1 MGSALSRS
9 IRAHAIRNQR
19 RLLVVGLDNAGKSTM
34 VRSLGVALSAKGA
47 AEGMAT
53 LHCEVGA
60 VTMEKL
66 LVDVWD
72 CSGEARLRTYW
83 RHYYTGS
90 HCVAFVVDC
99 ADRERLPEARAA
111 FHGVVRDY
119 QLLDAAIL
127 LIANKQ
133 DAPDAISADEL
144 ARMFD
149 VASLTQQCRVVS
161 AVAETGDGLQE
172 AKKWLCATTEAWRG

>member
-9 IRAHAIRNQR
+9 LRAHALRNRR
-19 RLLVVGLDNAGKSTM
+19 RLLVVGLDNAGKSTV
-34 VRSLGVALSAKGA
+34 VRSLGVALPAKVA
-47 AEGMAT
+47 AESMAT
-53 LHCEVGA
+53 LCVVGA
-60 VTMEKL
+60 VQIEKL
-66 LVDVWD
+66 QVDVWD
-72 CSGEARLRTYW
+72 CSGDARLRTYW

-111 FHGVVRDY
+111 FQGVVRDY

-133 DAPDAISADEL
+133 DAPDAMSADEL
-144 ARMFD
+144 AAMFD
-149 VASLTQQCRVVS
+149 VASLAQQCRVVS
-161 AVAETGDGLQE
+161 AVAKTGDGLQE